1 VDPDEP
7 SRDSDCSALLGGAPY
22 ASIEDMKNERE
33 PTPDETVG
41 IVWWNSLS
49 EVERAAWLARVGIA
63 VPADAWAA
71 FTRFGDIERQP
82 RS

>member
-1 VDPDEP
+1 MTGQ
-7 SRDSDCSALLGGAPY
+7 RQRLQRLLGGAPY

-33 PTPDETVG
+33 PTPDETAG

-49 EVERAAWLARVGIA
+49 EVERAACLARAGTA
-63 VPADAWAA
+63 VPADAWTA
-71 FTRFGDIERQP
+71 FKRFGDIERQP